1 MKFGQTASSK
11 KSEIET
17 YKDQAFPY
25 SFVNLYT
32 VTDKVSLEA
41 DARKIMLL
49 RASSNSGRVIFC

>member
-32 VTDKVSLEA
+32 VTD
-41 DARKIMLL
+41 
-49 RASSNSGRVIFC
+49 